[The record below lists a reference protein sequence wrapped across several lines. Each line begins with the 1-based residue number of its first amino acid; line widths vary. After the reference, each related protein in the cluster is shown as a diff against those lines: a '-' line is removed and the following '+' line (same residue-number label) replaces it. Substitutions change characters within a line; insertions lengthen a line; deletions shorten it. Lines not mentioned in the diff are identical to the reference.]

1 LKRTYLFILLSI
13 LLVLFLSSDK
23 NQDQVELSIYEQGG
37 FALSFDDDYV
47 ENWYATSELL
57 EKYGSKVTFFVSG
70 FSNLNLQQISL
81 LNELKGKGHEIASHS
96 LNHIDALE
104 YLDSSSLSAY
114 INSEIIPDINSM
126 KSHGFNPSTFSYPF
140 GFNNAELDSALLN
153 EFSLL
158 RDVTEY
164 QRHFYSMF
172 FTSPEEIDEIFISN
186 QESKVLKGLG
196 VDQNYKISIEDI
208 DKIFKRAS
216 DYNEIVILYCHNPVD
231 KIYNDFQIQIDYLE
245 SLLKLADKHNLKSY
259 RFVDL
264 NNKPHI

>member
-1 LKRTYLFILLSI
+1 MKRAYPFILLSI
-13 LLVLFLSSDK
+13 LLLLFLSLDN

-37 FALSFDDDYV
+37 FVLSFDDNYV
-47 ENWYATSELL
+47 ENWYSISELF
-57 EKYGSKVTFFVSG
+57 ERYNSKVTFFVSG

-81 LNELKGKGHEIASHS
+81 LNELKEKGHEIASHT

-104 YLDSSSLSAY
+104 YLDSNSLDAY
-114 INSEIIPDINSM
+114 IGSEIDPEIGSM

-140 GFNNAELDSALLN
+140 GFNNADLDSALLN
-153 EFSLL
+153 KFSLL

-172 FTSPEEIDEIFISN
+172 FTSPEKIDEIFIGSN
-186 QESKVLKGLG
+186 ESKVLKGLG
-196 VDQNYKISIEDI
+196 IDQNYNISIEDI
-208 DKIFKRAS
+208 DEIFKRAS
-216 DYNEIVILYCHNPVD
+216 DYKEIVILYCHDPVS
-231 KIYNDFQIQIDYLE
+231 KVLNDFQIQIDYLE

-264 NNKPHI
+264 NNKSHI